1 MPARGLI
8 LICSVVAALV
18 VPQPASAQEP
28 GDFVCCNG
36 GGNEGEAGGSAG
48 GSSVASWVA
57 VGGGNVGRPAGTTSC
72 GPWDH
77 AANMTAQEGVADL
90 GTVDVRDGVIW
101 NLLYRECEPDTVQY
115 IWVPDIDPE
124 DLARMAF
131 EEVERA
137 LDPPAISLYPAVA
150 SGVVNL
156 ETYLAVEPMAD
167 VSVTAGPLPPSGI
180 TATTTATVVAIE
192 WDTGDPEA
200 GVITCD
206 PWGEPPQP
214 GAAISGD
221 APCGWTPAY
230 PSTPEFGVDDG
241 TFDGSVTVV
250 WQVSWTASTGDGGDL
265 GELRTSTPVSYVVR
279 EIQTVGTSG

>member
-1 MPARGLI
+1 MPTRKLI
-8 LICSVVAALV
+8 VSVALLAASSLAITSAGVADA
-18 VPQPASAQEP
+18 
-28 GDFVCCNG
+28 CCRSG
-36 GGNEGEAGGSAG
+36 TGGSAG
-48 GSSVASWVA
+48 AGGIGSWV
-57 VGGGNVGRPAGTTSC
+57 GDGGNVSAPAGTTTC

-77 AANMTAQEGVADL
+77 AANMTAPEGVADL

-115 IWVPDIDPE
+115 LWVPDIGPE
-124 DLARMAF
+124 DLAWMAF
-131 EEVERA
+131 QEVERA
-137 LDPPAISLYPAVA
+137 LDPPAISLYPAVTA
-150 SGVVNL
+150 TGVVNL

-230 PSTPEFGVDDG
+230 PSTPEFGIDDG